1 MDIGLQE
8 VYVNLKNYDFDVLG
22 SYKMDPKE
30 AQKII
35 DYVERLKGAENEK
48 NN

>member
-22 SYKMDPKE
+22 SYKMDSKE